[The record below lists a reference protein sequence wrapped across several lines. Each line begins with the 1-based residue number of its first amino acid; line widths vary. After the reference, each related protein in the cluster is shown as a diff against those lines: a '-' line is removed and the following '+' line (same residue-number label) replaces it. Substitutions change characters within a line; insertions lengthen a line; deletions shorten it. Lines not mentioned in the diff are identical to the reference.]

1 MEKINEII
9 KQIQAKD
16 ITDIAIAIVIILV
29 FFIISLW
36 LPKII
41 MRMFKIKEKNKKK
54 LKEND
59 MYKGLK
65 WIFLCVGF
73 YLAILVL
80 NLPENVF
87 SICVKIIRVVVILSI
102 AKILIGMI
110 SPESRLMKKVQE
122 NDKFQENKSALKVG
136 YKILK
141 VIIYV
146 IAGFL
151 IIADFGYDLNGIIT
165 GLGLGSVVI
174 GLAAQELVSNLL
186 SGVAIS
192 SEKPFKIG
200 DWVTIGTVSGTVVD
214 IKFRS
219 IKVKT
224 ADNTTVTIL
233 NTKVLNESIINY
245 ATIDSRRFEVILR
258 LPLNTS
264 SYQIEDLMNS
274 LKNFLHSI
282 KEADQDT
289 IQVFIDGI
297 QTDAIVVKTIVY
309 VNIDAAYFLDF
320 KTETNLS
327 IMKVLESKGIKLA
340 NPSTDVHLCQ

>member
-16 ITDIAIAIVIILV
+16 ITDVVIAILIILV
-29 FFIISLW
+29 FFIISSW
-36 LPKII
+36 FPKII

-309 VNIDAAYFLDF
+309 VNIDATYFLNF
-320 KTETNLS
+320 KTETNLG
-327 IMKVLESKGIKLA
+327 IMKILESKGIKLA
-340 NPSTDVHLCQ
+340 NPSTDVYLNR

>member
-16 ITDIAIAIVIILV
+16 ITDVVIAILIILV
-29 FFIISLW
+29 FFIISSW

-73 YLAILVL
+73 YLASLVL

-233 NTKVLNESIINY
+233 NSKVLNESIINY

-264 SYQIEDLMNS
+264 SYQVEDLMNS

-309 VNIDAAYFLDF
+309 VNIDATYFLDF

>member
-9 KQIQAKD
+9 NQIQAKD
-16 ITDIAIAIVIILV
+16 ITDVLIAIVIILV
-29 FFIISLW
+29 FFIISSW
-36 LPKII
+36 FPKII
-41 MRMFKIKEKNKKK
+41 MRMFKIKEKNKKR

-65 WIFLCVGF
+65 GIFLCLGF
-73 YLAILVL
+73 YLAVIVL
-80 NLPENVF
+80 DLPAEALA
-87 SICVKIIRVVVILSI
+87 ICIKIIRVVVILSI

-122 NDKFQENKSALKVG
+122 NDKFQENKSALKIG
-136 YKILK
+136 YKIVK

-233 NTKVLNESIINY
+233 NTKVLNEAIINY

-264 SYQIEDLMNS
+264 SYQVENLMNS
-274 LKNFLHSI
+274 LKNFLNTI
-282 KEADQDT
+282 KEVDKDS

-309 VNIDAAYFLDF
+309 VNIDAAYFLNF

-327 IMKVLESKGIKLA
+327 IMKILESKGIKLA
-340 NPSTDVHLCQ
+340 NPSTDVYLGQ

>member
-16 ITDIAIAIVIILV
+16 ITDVVIAILIILV
-29 FFIISLW
+29 FFIISSW
-36 LPKII
+36 FPKII

-80 NLPENVF
+80 NLSESVF
-87 SICVKIIRVVVILSI
+87 SICLKIIRIVVILSI